1 MFSVTHTCTC
11 RVKVNIIDCNT
22 YVREHVF
29 LIKTVWYSIL
39 GKIQIVSAFWT

>member
-1 MFSVTHTCTC
+1 MLQIHVHVGL
-11 RVKVNIIDCNT
+11 RLIDYNT

-39 GKIQIVSAFWT
+39 GKIQIVSAFCT

>member
-1 MFSVTHTCTC
+1 MLHIHVHVGL
-11 RVKVNIIDCNT
+11 RLIDCNT